1 MRNLKVGVPRASAVV
16 LAMALAVVATD
27 WVLTLS
33 ARRTTLEAVRPVP
46 PGDAVPRTEAAD
58 VAPVAHLFGGSAA
71 MHEGNIRLLGVIAQG
86 AKGKGI
92 ALLAVDGRP
101 AAPVRAGE
109 TLPGGATLAEVRHDR
124 VVVER
129 EGAAR
134 EIRLPAKAAPSG
146 ITPVR

>member
-1 MRNLKVGVPRASAVV
+1 
-16 LAMALAVVATD
+16 
-27 WVLTLS
+27 
-33 ARRTTLEAVRPVP
+33 
-46 PGDAVPRTEAAD
+46 
-58 VAPVAHLFGGSAA
+58 

-109 TLPGGATLAEVRHDR
+109 TLAGGATLAEVRHDR